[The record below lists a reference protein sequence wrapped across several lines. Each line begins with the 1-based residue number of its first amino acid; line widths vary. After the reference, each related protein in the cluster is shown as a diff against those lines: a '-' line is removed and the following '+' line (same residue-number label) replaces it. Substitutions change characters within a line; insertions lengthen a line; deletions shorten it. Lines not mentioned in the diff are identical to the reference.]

1 MKKILLAAI
10 IVCTV
15 SNIIAQAP
23 TAGLVAY
30 WPMDGN
36 LTDAGPYSING
47 TNVGATA
54 TTNSQGT
61 ANKALLYTN
70 PASLVPQY
78 GTHPINSN
86 LSFTGAQDFTITF
99 SVYANSPFV
108 HTGGFYDNNLNGGG
122 PGVWFWNANGFP
134 QIQFNYKN
142 ASVGTTSGAFPVGAW
157 KRIACVRAS
166 GTLKIYINGVIINSA
181 AEGATTPVYTIPA
194 RFGTMSYFGYSP
206 PEYNGFNGKLDDV
219 RIYNRALTLAEIVIL
234 AVLPVKLTSFT
245 AVKNNSDIL
254 LNWQTASEQNC
265 DHFNVQ
271 RSTDGSNFITL
282 AEVKAVGNTS
292 VSTNYHFTDL
302 TAKNLAGVQ
311 TVFYRLESV
320 DIDAK
325 KDYSSIIS
333 VRLGADKDGLLV
345 LQNPAVNDLR
355 IQLLSTVKEVA
366 QIIITDAAGR
376 QLITKQMQLNI
387 GTVSTAIPISLLAKG
402 LYYVTVSSSQGKQT
416 RSFLR

>member
-1 MKKILLAAI
+1 M
-10 IVCTV
+10 
-15 SNIIAQAP
+15 
-23 TAGLVAY
+23 
-30 WPMDGN
+30 
-36 LTDAGPYSING
+36 
-47 TNVGATA
+47 
-54 TTNSQGT
+54 
-61 ANKALLYTN
+61 
-70 PASLVPQY
+70 
-78 GTHPINSN
+78 
-86 LSFTGAQDFTITF
+86 
-99 SVYANSPFV
+99 
-108 HTGGFYDNNLNGGG
+108 
-122 PGVWFWNANGFP
+122 WFWNGSGFP
-134 QIQFNYKN
+134 QIQFNYKG
-142 ASVGTTSGAFPVGAW
+142 ASVGTTNGAFPVGIW
-157 KRIACVRAS
+157 KRIACVRAN
-166 GTLKIYINGVIINSA
+166 GTLKIYINGVIINSD
-181 AEGATTPVYTIPA
+181 AEGPTVPTYPIPA
-194 RFGTMSYFGYSP
+194 RFGTMSFSGYSP

-325 KDYSSIIS
+325 ADYSSIIS
-333 VRLGADKDGLLV
+333 VKLDADKDGLLV

-355 IQLLSTVKEVA
+355 IQLTSSTKENA
-366 QIIITDAAGR
+366 QIIITDAVGR
-376 QLITKQMQLNI
+376 QLVARQMQLNI
-387 GTVSTAIPISLLAKG
+387 GTVSTAIPIGTLARG
-402 LYYVTVSSSQGKQT
+402 IYYVTIIST
-416 RSFLR
+416 RGRETKLFLRQ